1 MITNKMKLNE
11 IVKAYPRA
19 VDIFNDFHIDYC
31 CGGNDTLENA
41 LNQLSI
47 DSKSFIDVLNKKF
60 INRKLTVIFKI

>member
-31 CGGNDTLENA
+31 CGGNDSLEDA
-41 LNQLSI
+41 LKQLSI
-47 DSKSFIDVLNKKF
+47 DSKSFIEIIRINLKF
-60 INRKLTVIFKI
+60 Y